1 MPNIYIKTAS
11 MLLAIAMGF
20 FIKRIKLIPAADA
33 RVVSKIVIN
42 LTLPCMIISNMNGM
56 TISKD
61 LLGALAA
68 GFIINFV
75 MVIIAIAV
83 TKGKSSEQRCIY
95 LLSIP
100 LFNISG
106 FAVPMVQN
114 FVSDRCVAAILLFN
128 IGTAIFTYVITPYL
142 VGTMCFGKHEGGIVN
157 SFKNILKNAPA
168 MTNCCML
175 VLCLLGLRLPDFVVT
190 MIKPLSDANTA
201 LSMIS
206 IGLLFNFEG
215 NIGRSIG
222 VILTRLSAAAV
233 IGLIIYFLPLPLGE
247 ARNAIIIV
255 LFVPMV
261 STAPLL
267 ALEQGYKGSGVA
279 VVNSAYLPISVLV
292 TTMLLGFLF

>member
-20 FIKRIKLIPAADA
+20 FIKQIKLIPAADA

-75 MVIIAIAV
+75 MVMIAIAV
-83 TKGKSSEQRCIY
+83 TKGKSAEQRCIY
-95 LLSIP
+95 LLSVP

-106 FAVPMVQN
+106 FAIPMVQN
-114 FVSDRCVAAILLFN
+114 FVSDRCIAAILLFN

-142 VGTMCFGKHEGGIVN
+142 VGTMCFGKHEGGILN
-157 SFKNILKNAPA
+157 SFKNIAKNTPA

-175 VLCLLGLRLPDFVVT
+175 VLCLLGLKLPNTFIT
-190 MIKPLSDANTA
+190 MIKPVSDANTA
-201 LSMIS
+201 LAMIS
-206 IGLLFNFEG
+206 IGILFSFEG
-215 NIGRSIG
+215 DISRSIG
-222 VILTRLSAAAV
+222 VIFTRLAAAAV

-247 ARNAIIIV
+247 ARNAMIIV

-261 STAPLL
+261 SCAPLL

-279 VVNSAYLPISVLV
+279 VVNSAYLPISVFV
-292 TTMLLGFLF
+292 TTLVLGLLF

>member
-1 MPNIYIKTAS
+1 MSNIYIKTAS

-20 FIKRIKLIPAADA
+20 FIKKIKLISAADA
-33 RVVSKIVIN
+33 RILSKIIIN

-68 GFIINFV
+68 GFIVNFV
-75 MVIIAIAV
+75 MVMIAIAA
-83 TKGKSSEQRCIY
+83 TKNRSAEQRCIY

-106 FAVPMVQN
+106 FAIPMVQN
-114 FVSDRCVAAILLFN
+114 FVSSRCIAAILLFN

-142 VGTMCFGKHEGGIVN
+142 VGTMCFGKHEGGLLK
-157 SFKNILKNAPA
+157 SFKNIVKNTPA

-175 VLCLLGLRLPDFVVT
+175 ILCLLGLKLPDLAVT
-190 MIKPLSDANTA
+190 MIKPISDANTA
-201 LSMIS
+201 LAMIS
-206 IGLLFNFEG
+206 IGMLFSFEG
-215 NIGRSIG
+215 DIGRNIG
-222 VILTRLSAAAV
+222 VIVTRLAAAAV
-233 IGLIIYFLPLPLGE
+233 LGLIIYFLPLPLGE
-247 ARNAIIIV
+247 ARNAMIIV

-261 STAPLL
+261 SCAPLL

-279 VVNSAYLPISVLV
+279 VVNSAYLPVSVLV
-292 TTMLLGFLF
+292 TTLLLGFLF